1 MLKIT
6 RPRYW
11 ISLSALGLLT
21 LITMFWGI
29 FGSIPQQID
38 GLGEI
43 ISRKGLHGIIALY
56 SGGVENV
63 RYELGERVNA
73 GDVLINLVQPQLRH
87 QLVELNAQLDV
98 LGFQDSLLLTRDTR
112 DYPNKMRFYSLEED
126 RLKRELLHVQDLIN
140 FFELKMQ
147 QQQDLW
153 DKGLATRE
161 NFVDVKNKLSDAHN
175 QRTQI
180 EQEVKTNELDQQSW
194 SYDRQFKQEDFKGQI
209 QILKKKINDLQDE

>member
-98 LGFQDSLLLTRDTR
+98 LGFQDSLLLTRE
-112 DYPNKMRFYSLEED
+112 K
-126 RLKRELLHVQDLIN
+126 
-140 FFELKMQ
+140 
-147 QQQDLW
+147 
-153 DKGLATRE
+153 E
-161 NFVDVKNKLSDAHN
+161 NCCMF
-175 QRTQI
+175 RI
-180 EQEVKTNELDQQSW
+180 
-194 SYDRQFKQEDFKGQI
+194 
-209 QILKKKINDLQDE
+209 